1 MKIIISRSV
10 FSDVIISSTV
20 PCEEQNVWGSR
31 LNASTSAKRLT
42 A

>member
-1 MKIIISRSV
+1 MKIIISMSIG
-10 FSDVIISSTV
+10 SAVIISSTV
-20 PCEEQNVWGSR
+20 PWEEQNVLGSR